1 MLDYENLRFDHVRL
15 IKMDSTETY
24 EFERELEAELSL
36 LDEEYFGNRD
46 EVEEIDIDAQSNNEG
61 DSESE
66 SDEDIVPVELRE
78 LDLEEEKIIKEFKS
92 LSCGCNKKGGLPC
105 SDYFS
110 EEELSKL
117 RMSMAELEK
126 DQLDMVILS
135 QISAHH
141 YSGEIVGHRTEAEL
155 QNRGSRAKDYT
166 VFFYQSKSICLK
178 TFLFIHYIGK
188 KRFRNLLKHYQVNGV
203 VPRRHGNIKRKPWH
217 AARLCEKEHVI
228 DFVKNIAEAHALPL
242 PGRLPKFYDYNIML
256 LPTHFTKASV
266 YREYTEATE
275 AASIRCFGYREFCRL
290 WAEVIPYIRVLPP
303 ADDLCHV
310 CPENTTLILKSANL
324 SEDEKTERL
333 LAAQHHLECAKVQRN
348 YYRKCVKSS
357 RANVVDSQELPA
369 LTLSYSF
376 DHAQQIHYPNSPQQ
390 PGPLYFKTP
399 RKCGIFG
406 VCDEG
411 NITQVSYLIDE
422 AQSCG
427 KGANTI
433 ISMVHHYLE
442 NYTHGEESI
451 ALHADNCVGQN
462 KNNAMVWYLAW
473 RVKVGLNKSC
483 ELNFML
489 VGHTRFS
496 PDRFFGLIKRK
507 YRRTRVS
514 SLKEIVEV
522 VESSTTCLKN
532 LVYVIGEEN
541 SSMPFQYYDWAT
553 FLGNYFIQ
561 IPQITSYQ
569 HFRVSKDHP
578 YTVFVRHFANKEET
592 TISILKEN
600 INISMAL
607 PSILQP
613 SGLSFERQQY
623 LFEHIRPFCEEKY
636 RDITCPDPT
645 RGQGKKRPQPQTT
658 ETSVK
663 KAKHLCSYCRN
674 PGHTKTKKGQISCPQ
689 LLKTKKH

>member
-1 MLDYENLRFDHVRL
+1 MAV
-15 IKMDSTETY
+15 TETY
-24 EFERELEAELSL
+24 ELQAELSL
-36 LDEEYFGNRD
+36 IDEEYFGDRN
-46 EVEEIDIDAQSNNEG
+46 EVEEEDIDIQSC

-66 SDEDIVPVELRE
+66 SENIVNVELRE
-78 LDLEEEKIIKEFKS
+78 LDQEEEAIIKEFKS
-92 LSCGCNKKGGLPC
+92 SSCGCKKKGGLPC
-105 SDYFS
+105 SSYFS

-117 RMSMAELEK
+117 RMSMAELDN

-141 YSGEIVGHRTEAEL
+141 YSGGTVLKRSYRNVTLEPKIILFFSIKAKVFV
-155 QNRGSRAKDYT
+155 SR
-166 VFFYQSKSICLK
+166 L
-178 TFLFIHYIGK
+178 LFIHFIGM
-188 KRFRNLLKHYQVNGV
+188 KRFRNLIKHYQENGV

-217 AARLCEKEHVI
+217 ASHLGEKELAI
-228 DFVKNIAEAHALPL
+228 NFVKNIAEAHALPL
-242 PGRLPKFYDYNIML
+242 PGRMPKFYDYNIML

-275 AASIRCFGYREFCRL
+275 AASVRCFGYREFCRL

-310 CPENTTLILKSANL
+310 CQENTTLILKSVNL
-324 SEDEKTERL
+324 SEDKKTERL
-333 LAAQHHLECAKVQRN
+333 IAAQEHLECAKVQRN
-348 YYRKCVKSS
+348 YYRECVKSS
-357 RANVVDSQELPA
+357 KANATNSQELSV

-411 NITQVSYLIDE
+411 NNSQVNYLIDE

-427 KGANTI
+427 KGANSI
-433 ISMVHHYLE
+433 ISMVHHFLE
-442 NYTHGEESI
+442 NYSHGEGSI
-451 ALHADNCVGQN
+451 SLHADNCVGQN

-473 RVKVGLNKSC
+473 RVSVGLNKSC
-483 ELNFML
+483 NLNFML

-496 PDRFFGLIKRK
+496 PDCYFGLIKRK

-522 VESSTTCLKN
+522 VEHSTTCLKN
-532 LVYVIGEEN
+532 AVYVIGEEN
-541 SSMPFQYYDWAT
+541 ISKPFQYYDWTT
-553 FLGNYFIQ
+553 FLGNYFSQ

-569 HFRVSKDHP
+569 HFRVTEDNP
-578 YTVFVRHFANKEET
+578 NIVYVRHYANKEET
-592 TISILKEN
+592 TITILKEDVS
-600 INISMAL
+600 IGTSL
-607 PSILQP
+607 PSTLQP

-623 LFEHIRPFCEEKY
+623 LFEHIRPFCEEQY

-645 RGQGKKRPQPQTT
+645 PGQKRPHPQTT
-658 ETSVK
+658 DESSVK
-663 KAKHLCSYCRN
+663 KAKRLCSYCRN

-689 LLKTKKH
+689 LLKSKKH